1 MSEEYYAVPMKF
13 CRERDE
19 CTNTIY
25 CLCVRH
31 RDRYKHIAKVHPAF
45 PRPSYGAVDNEARQ
59 DNAKKL
65 VPEITHLKAIMESDA
80 GVTIMCWKE
89 VNGEIDFGKGVWK
102 V

>member
-45 PRPSYGAVDNEARQ
+45 PRQ